1 MNFKKGIA
9 YFLIPLWKPGERFEA
24 LFFDKNMLAYSFIIQ
39 LFIGIICTIST
50 YVAWTKGFGAVMM
63 KPWLNISA
71 EDYYSLSYIFT
82 IPISFLTAIFSAGLL
97 RLLCAPFSGKGRFEN
112 NFAIYVMAMTLP
124 TFLMVWLP
132 DNILL
137 FFFSDQRLTPLGGYA
152 IYPEWLDNFR
162 RTIGA
167 ALWPL
172 IIMVVGVRKSE
183 GLSWIKVILAVLF
196 TFIPAAILTLVFIR

>member
-1 MNFKKGIA
+1 
-9 YFLIPLWKPGERFEA
+9 
-24 LFFDKNMLAYSFIIQ
+24 
-39 LFIGIICTIST
+39 
-50 YVAWTKGFGAVMM
+50 
-63 KPWLNISA
+63 
-71 EDYYSLSYIFT
+71 
-82 IPISFLTAIFSAGLL
+82 
-97 RLLCAPFSGKGRFEN
+97 
-112 NFAIYVMAMTLP
+112 MTLP

-132 DNILL
+132 DSILL

-196 TFIPAAILTLVFIR
+196 TFIPAAILTLVLSGKPFLWKFNVCLAVNVIIIMYLFSIEDMMFHSLRSFHLNWCLVGRATSHIRGTLYEISPL